1 MSGTV
6 LSGPVRSAWQR
17 YWFEGLP
24 AERLVVFSRIV
35 HLTVLYTVFVTD
47 QVVSDKAWA
56 PVAFYQP
63 TWLGRVLHLPAPT
76 TTTMALVQGTI
87 LVSAV
92 AAIIGVG
99 PRRVVN
105 ATVAGAYLVFLL
117 WAFGYSKV
125 DHDQLTTFVALLV
138 LVAVPGVGRGR
149 DPMVGWAL
157 RTVQVAFLLAYPLS
171 AISKLRR
178 SGFDWMSS
186 AVFARA
192 IVRRGS
198 SIGDWFAAQPALLRA
213 GQWMFITFEL
223 AAVLALRPRGRTR
236 EVVLAGIVLLHLFT
250 WATIGISFLPH
261 TICIT
266 AFLPL
271 ERLHPAAWR
280 TRPGSE
286 PVVEPGV
293 ESGADR
299 VGV

>member
-1 MSGTV
+1 MSWAV

-24 AERLVVFSRIV
+24 AERLAVFSRIV
-35 HLTVLYTVFVTD
+35 HATVLYTVFFTD
-47 QVVSDKAWA
+47 RVVADKVWA
-56 PVAFYQP
+56 PTAFYHP

-76 TTTMALVQGTI
+76 STTMALVQGTL

-92 AAIIGVG
+92 AAIAGVG
-99 PRRVVN
+99 PRRAVN

-125 DHDQLTTFVALLV
+125 DHDQLTIVVALLV
-138 LVAVPGVGRGR
+138 LVAVPGAGRGR
-149 DPMVGWAL
+149 DPMAGWAL

-198 SIGDWFAAQPALLRA
+198 SVGDWFAAQPALLRA
-213 GQWMFITFEL
+213 GQWVFIGFEV
-223 AAVLALRPRGRTR
+223 AAVLALRPSGRTR

-261 TICIT
+261 TVCIT

-271 ERLHPAAWR
+271 ERLHPAVRRAPPAAV
-280 TRPGSE
+280 TG
-286 PVVEPGV
+286 VEP
-293 ESGADR
+293 GADR

>member
-1 MSGTV
+1 MNGS
-6 LSGPVRSAWQR
+6 VRSAWQR

-24 AERLVVFSRIV
+24 AERLAVFSRIV
-35 HLTVLYTVFVTD
+35 HATVLYTVFVTD
-47 QVVSDKAWA
+47 AVVADKVWA
-56 PVAFYQP
+56 PAAFYQP
-63 TWLGRVLHLPAPT
+63 TWLGRALHLPAPT
-76 TTTMALVQGTI
+76 TTTMALVQGAI
-87 LVSAV
+87 LVSVV
-92 AAIIGVG
+92 AAIVGVG
-99 PRRVVN
+99 PRRAVN
-105 ATVAGAYLVFLL
+105 ATVAGTYVLFLL

-125 DHDQLTTFVALLV
+125 DHDQLTIVVALFV
-138 LVAVPGVGRGR
+138 LAAVPGAGRGR

-171 AISKLRR
+171 AISKVRR

-213 GQWMFITFEL
+213 GQWAFITFEL
-223 AAVLALRPRGRTR
+223 AAALALRPRGRTR

-261 TICIT
+261 TVCIT

-271 ERLHPAAWR
+271 ERLHPAVWR
-280 TRPGSE
+280 GRTATEAG
-286 PVVEPGV
+286 VEP
-293 ESGADR
+293 EADR